1 MLTCYIEMKAD
12 VRHTSSS
19 LPKNGYFLSNS
30 GMGAGDSRM
39 SCLLWAYVASISFEV
54 TSFLGFLLFASS
66 RSCDEKRSKE
76 HLSSPIGTGGG
87 CIHAIDGDFWDSIG
101 CLILAGVFEMFS
113 QVSVF
118 TALRSLLNS
127 LNLFCRLVTIAPYM
141 YVTSH
146 EQNAGE
152 SLITSTD
159 RSAAATQHY
168 KQITSTPITITQ
180 TYQIIDSICC
190 LVITLK

>member
-101 CLILAGVFEMFS
+101 CLILARVFEMFS

-159 RSAAATQHY
+159 RSAAAT
-168 KQITSTPITITQ
+168 
-180 TYQIIDSICC
+180 
-190 LVITLK
+190 